1 MSSDV
6 IAWAGSGAMAL
17 TGEPDGPPR
26 PEPAAAAA
34 AAAASA
40 EALAAATACWGRRV
54 CVDGPAILGE
64 RAAIAGL
71 TRQGS
76 VSPGGSAFFVRA
88 ADGWVVL
95 NLPRTSDTAAL
106 PALVGT
112 DIDPSEWPEVA
123 RRLAAMPTATI
134 LERAALLSLA
144 AAAPPGR
151 ADRSRTTAGDTL
163 AGTSTDGLTASDTSA
178 SGSSPAGRTPDA
190 GECAAGVPGQ
200 VGEQTAD
207 ATSVDGSAVVGVRR
221 HVVQG
226 APRSRTGRP
235 RVIDLSA
242 LWAGPLAGGLL
253 AEAGAE
259 MIKVEGHN
267 RPDGARR
274 GPRAFF
280 DLLNAR
286 KRCVA
291 LDFECNQGRAL
302 LLALMRSADLVLE
315 GSRPRVMDRLG
326 IRPEELARSGTSW
339 LSITGYGR
347 SGPAA
352 ERIAFGD
359 DAAVA
364 AGLFVAGGVPLFA
377 ADALA
382 DPLAGLQAAAVASE
396 MLAELLAGKPA
407 SVAEVSLIGAARR
420 AVGRVAANKVIRDGQ
435 AWAVLVDGERVPVA
449 EPRARPT
456 AGAAV
461 AHGAHTAELIAELA
475 ENSQQPRGSA

>member
-40 EALAAATACWGRRV
+40 QALAAATARWGRRV
-54 CVDGPAILGE
+54 SVDGPATLGE

-71 TRQGS
+71 SRQGP
-76 VSPGGSAFFVRA
+76 VSPGGSAFFVPA

-95 NLPRTSDTAAL
+95 NLPRPSDTAAL
-106 PALVGT
+106 PALVCA

-134 LERAALLSLA
+134 LERAVLLGLA
-144 AAAPPGR
+144 AAAPPSR
-151 ADRSRTTAGDTL
+151 AVQSRTAADETPYR
-163 AGTSTDGLTASDTSA
+163 TSA
-178 SGSSPAGRTPDA
+178 GELITSSTGLHGESASSTGLSGG
-190 GECAAGVPGQ
+190 AA
-200 VGEQTAD
+200 A
-207 ATSVDGSAVVGVRR
+207 DGSNAEGWSAGGVRR
-221 HVVQG
+221 HGVQG

-259 MIKVEGHN
+259 VIKVEGHS
-267 RPDGARR
+267 RADGARR

-291 LDFECNQGRAL
+291 LDFECGEGRAL

-326 IRPEELARSGTSW
+326 IGPAELASSGTCW

-364 AGLFVAGGVPLFA
+364 AGLFVDGGVPIFA

-396 MLAELLAGKPA
+396 MLAELLEGETA
-407 SVAEVSLIGAARR
+407 SVAEVSLTGAARR
-420 AVGRVAANKVIRDGQ
+420 AVGQVAPHRVIREGQ

-449 EPRARPT
+449 EPRARPPAGT
-456 AGAAV
+456 AAE
-461 AHGAHTAELIAELA
+461 HGAHTAELTAELA